1 MPERP
6 VKRRRICQ
14 WCGKRVS
21 MWVYPN
27 GVVVAHE
34 CGCGLQHDTVSLDT
48 ARYEEPHVPVADIAY
63 CDKLYFWLAC
73 IDSQIEEYKE
83 IMRECEESLV

>member
-27 GVVVAHE
+27 GVAVAHE
-34 CGCGLQHDTVSLDT
+34 CGCGLQHYTVEMDTPPYDYPRGEWEYCDRLYFDL
-48 ARYEEPHVPVADIAY
+48 ADINA
-63 CDKLYFWLAC
+63 
-73 IDSQIEEYKE
+73 QIKEYKD
-83 IMRECEESLV
+83 IMRDFEEVPF